1 MGQEALGEQG
11 RKVRTAADPPDR
23 VGQVAVNAVILQ
35 ADQEKFLRRA
45 GLLRCVQ
52 ALSHHFPDLLIV
64 LVVVAQ
70 VVKELPAKIVPNTD
84 IASCS
89 GAPSSVVSPIRRSR
103 WTAVSSKGLW
113 GRW

>member
-1 MGQEALGEQG
+1 LFQNVTL
-11 RKVRTAADPPDR
+11 TH
-23 VGQVAVNAVILQ
+23 QVQQAGVDLVLLQ
-35 ADQEKFLRRA
+35 LAYSRQA

-70 VVKELPAKIVPNTD
+70 VVKELSAKIVPNTD

>member
-1 MGQEALGEQG
+1 MFQNVTL
-11 RKVRTAADPPDR
+11 TH
-23 VGQVAVNAVILQ
+23 QVQQAGVDLVLLQ
-35 ADQEKFLRRA
+35 LAYSRQA
-45 GLLRCVQ
+45 GLPRCVQ